1 MERLDEILRTE
12 EAARSAIT
20 EARERAA
27 EIGNTAIAEA
37 ERIAAESARDAAQE
51 ADRVADAILREADA
65 EAKKVLAHG
74 ESARA
79 SEVSIAESR
88 FERAVL
94 AAVRSVME

>member
-1 MERLDEILRTE
+1 VERLDEILRTE